1 MGSVGA
7 SPEVRRYTE
16 DVVCKYRLV
25 LLNGDGDDDDR
36 QTTTM
41 QRQNGGKAK

>member
-25 LLNGDGDDDDR
+25 LLNGDCDDDDR
-36 QTTTM
+36 QRTTM
-41 QRQNGGKAK
+41 QRRNGGKAK